1 MPALTATIL
10 SPAIARASAI
20 AASMPP
26 VTNVNGA
33 SGWGQS
39 SGAAWV
45 TTTTGR
51 PSGWLPCQPFVKS
64 NSRRPTTST
73 PVRSRIAAQCAALS
87 GVSISVMPG
96 SAVGTLTSPLPYH
109 WNSWSKPLPS

>member
-1 MPALTATIL
+1 M
-10 SPAIARASAI
+10 
-20 AASMPP
+20 
-26 VTNVNGA
+26 NGA
-33 SGWGQS
+33 SGWAQS

-45 TTTTGR
+45 TTTTGS
-51 PSGWLPCQPFVKS
+51 PSGWFPFQPLVKS

-73 PVRSRIAAQCAALS
+73 AVCSRIAAQCAALS
-87 GVSISVMPG
+87 GVKENVMPG